1 MEAGL
6 DLPAVRELFE
16 KDFVTCWIDV
26 DRMTGGK
33 EIEERMNGGKQGL
46 PWFAFQ
52 EPDGAPLADSDDP
65 TGSNIG
71 CPHKEAEVEAFR
83 AILIKARTKLTDA
96 EVEAIVA
103 AFHEAGERGEKK
115 RKAAKEAAAAQ

>member
-1 MEAGL
+1 M
-6 DLPAVRELFE
+6 RETFA
-16 KDFVTCWIDV
+16 KDFVVCWIDV

-33 EIEERMNGGKQGL
+33 EIETQMNGGKQGL

-52 EPDGAPLADSDDP
+52 EPDGVAVADSDDP
-65 TGSNIG
+65 TGSNLG
-71 CPHKEAEVEAFR
+71 CPYAEAEVEGFR
-83 AILIKARTKLTDA
+83 TLLMKARTRLTDA

-115 RKAAKEAAAAQ
+115 RKAAQEAAAAQ